1 MEKTYKSPAIVWLK
15 VTDYM
20 HGWLDYELGGAA
32 MVKGQK
38 VLSVQHLEGAREV
51 LREMETD
58 DDLVNQEPLGSAMSA
73 TWRNCLESGM
83 RFDPEAIRSTYGITR
98 EGLKLFMPIECPPL
112 CLTKNGVVRPWSLDT
127 CFGVRQAAA
136 MQKLLRK
143 TFWDAVADFDREYAR
158 LLEGKKYPAVD
169 MIEAFCRSTRTPDLY
184 VETIRREWQRQ
195 ARHYK

>member
-112 CLTKNGVVRPWSLDT
+112 CLTKNGVVRPWTLDT
-127 CFGVRQAAA
+127 CFGARQAAA

-143 TFWDAVADFDREYAR
+143 VFWDAVADFDREYAR